1 MGVADPVQV
10 VHVGAGLQA
19 VHRAHG
25 GQAQPTLIRPRD
37 GEVLKRGQLEASRAE
52 FWKLAVPKSLVEAW
66 QPEFWF
72 LFVCF

>member
-1 MGVADPVQV
+1 MGIADPVQV

-37 GEVLKRGQLEASRAE
+37 GEVLKRGQLEAIPAE